1 MSLFWRSWGLVVLL
15 VAAVLAALVL
25 LSTVQ
30 FSSILS
36 GFVQGRLAV
45 LVQSA
50 QLSFRS
56 ATGLGLPLAS
66 VRNGP
71 AILERAKQT
80 DPQIAAIHVFDPEG
94 RILFSTDTVPPPRI
108 DAAAM
113 KAHASS
119 KQSVWRAETTGALLS
134 GMPIPDAAKRRVIG
148 GVVIVYPTA
157 GLETSVKAMGANL
170 ALYAA
175 AITLLMGGAAI
186 IILRYGL
193 RRLVAVFRG
202 INAAFTAF
210 EQEEW
215 RHAAGGTSVAPPPVV
230 GFGIDTHTLLN
241 LFEAAENEYITAGME
256 LAALESPGKA
266 I

>member
-15 VAAVLAALVL
+15 VSAVLAALVL

-30 FSSILS
+30 FNSILS

-71 AILERAKQT
+71 AILERARQT
-80 DPQIAAIHVFDPEG
+80 DPHIAAIHVFDPSG
-94 RILFSTDTVPPPRI
+94 RILFSTDTVPPARI
-108 DAAAM
+108 PEAAM
-113 KAHASS
+113 KALAAARGG
-119 KQSVWRAETTGALLS
+119 VWRAETNDALMS
-134 GMPIPDAAKRRVIG
+134 GMAIPDARRRTIG

-157 GLETSVKAMGANL
+157 GLVTSVKAMGASL
-170 ALYAA
+170 ALYGA
-175 AITLLMGGAAI
+175 AITLLLGGVALV
-186 IILRYGL
+186 ILRYGL
-193 RRLVAVFRG
+193 RRLITVFAG

-210 EQEEW
+210 EQKEW
-215 RHAAGGTSVAPPPVV
+215 RQAAGGTSVAPPPVA
-230 GFGIDTHTLLN
+230 GFGVDTETLRG
-241 LFEAAENEYITAGME
+241 LFEAAEKQYVNAGLE
-256 LAALESPGKA
+256 LTALESPDKA
-266 I
+266 G